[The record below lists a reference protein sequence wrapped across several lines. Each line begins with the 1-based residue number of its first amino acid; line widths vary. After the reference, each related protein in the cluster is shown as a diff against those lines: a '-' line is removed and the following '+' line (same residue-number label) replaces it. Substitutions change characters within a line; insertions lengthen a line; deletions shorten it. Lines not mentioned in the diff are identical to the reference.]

1 MGIGK
6 TLSELIK
13 FKKTNVNELAR
24 NAEVSPQTIY
34 AIIKRDSKKADI
46 GVLLKISKVL
56 GVNVDYFFNNDIN
69 IATNNI
75 VYIENDLQEE
85 IVPNDTNITYNICNN
100 PTKRKSLDE
109 LIKEED
115 RKHYV
120 TIAGYGGGV
129 KTIDLDE
136 KE

>member
-75 VYIENDLQEE
+75 VSIENDLQEE

-100 PTKRKSLDE
+100 PTKRN
-109 LIKEED
+109 
-115 RKHYV
+115 
-120 TIAGYGGGV
+120 
-129 KTIDLDE
+129 
-136 KE
+136 